1 MTRFFASGSR
11 VARRV
16 DVSYTSRN
24 TALCA
29 ARAAARTEAAI
40 FAGAGK
46 NGADAELSPLRIF
59 PSSGLPFASRPPGGL
74 SEPCPST
81 ESDAKRVAARRA
93 ARNAAVA
100 VSCDARV
107 MHSTMNAQ
115 VRIQTGSNASRVSG
129 ASKRAPRLC
138 TSLPMAETATE
149 RVSSHCFA
157 AVFRLWCTRSL
168 PVVSASSSVVSDPKS
183 SVVVA
188 LEASE
193 ASASASRL
201 DSSSS
206 KKSSRRSR
214 VRPVFFF
221 VKEETKETS
230 TRSSPAAAARAR
242 ISKTSGKNTP
252 SVASRHAPGDNVAPR
267 AASTF
272 TSVFNPLCLTS
283 GRNGSA
289 PTAASASNA
298 RVRTVSRGEEDSPDV
313 STRRAMTSHAFH
325 SAFTALRDVRV
336 SSV

>member
-1 MTRFFASGSR
+1 
-11 VARRV
+11 
-16 DVSYTSRN
+16 
-24 TALCA
+24 
-29 ARAAARTEAAI
+29 
-40 FAGAGK
+40 
-46 NGADAELSPLRIF
+46 
-59 PSSGLPFASRPPGGL
+59 
-74 SEPCPST
+74 
-81 ESDAKRVAARRA
+81 
-93 ARNAAVA
+93 
-100 VSCDARV
+100 

-138 TSLPMAETATE
+138 TSLPIAETATE

-168 PVVSASSSVVSDPKS
+168 PPVSVSSSVVSES
-183 SVVVA
+183 SVEVRA

-193 ASASASRL
+193 ASASASRF
-201 DSSSS
+201 DPSSEV
-206 KKSSRRSR
+206 SSRRSLL
-214 VRPVFFF
+214 RPA

-272 TSVFNPLCLTS
+272 TSVFTPLCRTS
-283 GRNGSA
+283 GRNRSA

-298 RVRTVSRGEEDSPDV
+298 RVRTVSRGEEDSFSFRKVVFSPDT